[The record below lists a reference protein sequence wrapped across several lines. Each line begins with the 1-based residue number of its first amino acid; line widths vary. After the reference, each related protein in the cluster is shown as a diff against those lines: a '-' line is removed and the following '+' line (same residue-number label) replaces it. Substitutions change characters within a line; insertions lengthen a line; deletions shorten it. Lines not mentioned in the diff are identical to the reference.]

1 MSTGPFRTRSDFIAS
16 EVARINGPEPARIFY
31 VLVCRLCGDPDK
43 PLPMP
48 FGSPAERGKW
58 ASAHTAAT
66 GHDRW
71 FVLDQPAG
79 SGGPEKIAALIREH
93 DQVVAAWRAETGEHK

>member
-1 MSTGPFRTRSDFIAS
+1 MTDYVKSG
-16 EVARINGPEPARIFY
+16 IFY
-31 VLVCRLCGDPDK
+31 VLVCRQCGDPDR

-58 ASAHTAAT
+58 ASEHTKAT

-79 SGGPEKIAALIREH
+79 SGGPAEIPALIREH
-93 DQVVAAWRAETGEHK
+93 DQVVAAWRSGPETGDQR

>member
-1 MSTGPFRTRSDFIAS
+1 MSPEMSGFVRS
-16 EVARINGPEPARIFY
+16 EVARINGPEPAGTFY
-31 VLVCRLCGDPDK
+31 VIVCRLCGDPDR

-48 FGSPAERGKW
+48 FNSPAERGKW
-58 ASAHTAAT
+58 AAGHTAGT

-79 SGGPEKIAALIREH
+79 SSGPAEIPAVIREH
-93 DQVVAAWRAETGEHK
+93 DQVVAAWRSGYETGERQ